1 VGDRGRV
8 VHVRVSGGA
17 ASLKAAGPTY
27 TELAT
32 NRRWTSLAPLDFD
45 DFDGAAFAAA
55 VGADVVQVW
64 FDDDAGVM
72 LQVDGADGFAGQ
84 LSVDFF
90 DAGGAGIQD
99 RRFID
104 AIVRRKLLTAAAA
117 RDLKKW
123 LDEPPKKRDA
133 WIRRHGLE
141 KTCGFPF
148 TETFQP
154 SAAPARNP
162 APARGPSPSPS
173 EDDWTVPLP
182 RRYRLPDAAR
192 PTLDLHVFYWTEV
205 WSMNTFTLYNR
216 YKKHLP
222 AADRGLVDELAN
234 AAAMGTTAEIPSR
247 VEHILQKT
255 WEAED
260 WGAFIRSPKV
270 DDPGTDDDT
279 ARRWREMTGRG
290 EALH

>member
-1 VGDRGRV
+1 V
-8 VHVRVSGGA
+8 
-17 ASLKAAGPTY
+17 
-27 TELAT
+27 
-32 NRRWTSLAPLDFD
+32 PLDGD
-45 DFDGAAFAAA
+45 DFDGAALAEAI
-55 VGADVVQVW
+55 GADVVQVW

-72 LQVDGADGFAGQ
+72 LQVDGADGFTGQ

-90 DAGGAGIQD
+90 EPGGAGVED

-117 RDLKKW
+117 RDLKRW

-141 KTCGFPF
+141 KTCGFPY

-154 SAAPARNP
+154 GAAPVR
-162 APARGPSPSPS
+162 APYVHS
-173 EDDWTVPLP
+173 EDSWTVPLP
-182 RRYRLPDAAR
+182 RRYRLPEDAR
-192 PTLDLHVFYWTEV
+192 PTLDLHVFYWSEV

-222 AADRGLVDELAN
+222 AADRSLVDELAN
-234 AAAMGTTAEIPSR
+234 AVATGATAEIPSR
-247 VEHILQKT
+247 VEDILQKT
-255 WEAED
+255 WQAED
-260 WGAFIRSPKV
+260 WAAFIRSPKV

-290 EALH
+290 EGLH

>member
-1 VGDRGRV
+1 M
-8 VHVRVSGGA
+8 SGGA
-17 ASLKAAGPTY
+17 ASLKAAGLSY
-27 TELAT
+27 TELAA
-32 NRRWTSLAPLDFD
+32 NRRWTSLAPLDGD
-45 DFDGAAFAAA
+45 DFNGAAFAAT

-90 DAGGAGIQD
+90 DAGGAGVRD

-123 LDEPPKKRDA
+123 LDEPPKRRDP

-141 KTCGFPF
+141 KTCGFPYK
-148 TETFQP
+148 ETFQP

-162 APARGPSPSPS
+162 APAHGPVPAHD
-173 EDDWTVPLP
+173 EDDWTLPMP
-182 RRYRLPDAAR
+182 RRYRLPEDTR
-192 PTLDLHVFYWTEV
+192 PTLELHVFYWSEV
-205 WSMNTFTLYNR
+205 WSMNSFTLYNR

-222 AADRGLVDELAN
+222 AADRRWVDKLAN
-234 AAAMGTTAEIPSR
+234 AVAMGNTAEIPPL
-247 VEHILQKT
+247 VERILVET
-255 WEAED
+255 WQAED
-260 WGAFIRSPKV
+260 WAAFIRSPKV
-270 DDPGTDDDT
+270 DDPGTDHDT

>member
-8 VHVRVSGGA
+8 VHVRASA
-17 ASLKAAGPTY
+17 DASLKATRLSY
-27 TELAT
+27 TELAAD
-32 NRRWTSLAPLDFD
+32 RRWTSLAPLDGD
-45 DFDGAAFAAA
+45 DFDGAALAEAI
-55 VGADVVQVW
+55 GADVVQVW

-84 LSVDFF
+84 LSVEFF
-90 DAGGAGIQD
+90 EAGGAGVED

-141 KTCGFPF
+141 KTCGFPYA
-148 TETFQP
+148 ETYQP
-154 SAAPARNP
+154 SVAPASASAPAR
-162 APARGPSPSPS
+162 ARSPSPS
-173 EDDWTVPLP
+173 DDDWTVPLP
-182 RRYRLPDAAR
+182 RRYRLPEDAR
-192 PTLDLHVFYWTEV
+192 PTLDLHVFYWSEV

-222 AADRGLVDELAN
+222 AADRSLVDALAN
-234 AAAMGTTAEIPSR
+234 AVAMGATAEIPSR

-255 WEAED
+255 WQAED
-260 WGAFIRSPKV
+260 WAAFIRSPKV

-290 EALH
+290 ETVH